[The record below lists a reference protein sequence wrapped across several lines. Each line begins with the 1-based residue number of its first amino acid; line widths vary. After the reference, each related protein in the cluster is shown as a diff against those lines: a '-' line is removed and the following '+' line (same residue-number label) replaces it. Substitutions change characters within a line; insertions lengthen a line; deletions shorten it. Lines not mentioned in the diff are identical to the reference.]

1 MKVALNDLN
10 NAMRMIKQLASDVQT
25 PTGIMMHIENKSVAL
40 VYSDN
45 KKAVYKEISAEV
57 SENEVSLGD
66 IIFEYPSFMN
76 GMDKIQK
83 AGGLNVD
90 DIEIDLS
97 NIDKNIS
104 NMITDKYYK
113 TTVGESEKKV
123 NALKVNHGIKT
134 FKKDE
139 KLDKKF
145 HNLTRFD
152 YNEMLFNY
160 SEADIWDKDYLISML
175 KKLGKGEEGK
185 AAYLLK
191 TNKAGFVVNRN
202 SVFFIN
208 CTKGLDNFS
217 FTLNSKM
224 AKYLVEILNKVEDDT
239 VKLFVKDNRYCSIVT
254 DDNSFGIWFEMA
266 AYKQAD
272 GNVLNKYKNNP
283 DGTEREYNDLKIM
296 LDKVSVTNAIKNLK
310 IGANKSEKSSVIV
323 DFNDDDA
330 HNIVSDIEVSVKEES
345 TESLTETEE
354 TSVDDIEVSNGE
366 VSAEESIDDT
376 PFSDDIEVTDDEVED
391 EVSAEEETSDEESKT
406 AQEIVN
412 GNTESLPVAL
422 ILGDVKKNNYIK
434 LFTSA
439 KVKDKVTDLSTKTFV
454 MNYQVWEQIL
464 SVCDGDYV
472 ILGIY
477 TVDEKTNYFKFED
490 IVVGENGQEVN
501 GIMYTVASNS

>member
-1 MKVALNDLN
+1 MKVTLNDLN
-10 NAMRMIKQLASDVQT
+10 NAMRMIKQLASDVQS
-25 PTGIMMHIENKSVAL
+25 PTGIMMNIKKNSVAL

-45 KKAVYKEISAEV
+45 KKAIYKDIPAEV
-57 SENEVSLGD
+57 SDEEVALGD
-66 IIFEYPSFMN
+66 VIFEYQTFMH

-83 AGGLNVD
+83 SGGLNVD
-90 DIEIDLS
+90 EIELDFSKL
-97 NIDKNIS
+97 DKNIS
-104 NMITDKYYK
+104 SMITDKYYK
-113 TTVGESEKKV
+113 TTVGESTKKV
-123 NALKVNHGIKT
+123 NALKINHAIKT
-134 FKKDE
+134 FKKDGS
-139 KLDKKF
+139 LDKKF

-160 SEADIWDKDYLISML
+160 SEADIWDKEYLISLL
-175 KKLGKGEEGK
+175 KKLSKGEEGK

-191 TNKAGFVVNRN
+191 SNKAGFVVNRN

-224 AKYLVEILNKVEDDT
+224 AKYLVEILNKSEDDS
-239 VKLFVKDNRYCSIVT
+239 VKLFVKDNRYCSIVN

-283 DGTEREYNDLKIM
+283 DGSEREYNDLKIII
-296 LDKVSVTNAIKNLK
+296 DKISVSNAIKNLK
-310 IGANKSEKSSVIV
+310 IGANKAEKSNVVV
-323 DFNDDDA
+323 DFNDEEA
-330 HNIVSDIEVSVKEES
+330 HNIVSDMDEV
-345 TESLTETEE
+345 TEDKKNLPEIKNE
-354 TSVDDIEVSNGE
+354 DIEATVE
-366 VSAEESIDDT
+366 DDT
-376 PFSDDIEVTDDEVED
+376 PFSDDTEVE
-391 EVSAEEETSDEESKT
+391 EESGFENLEEESSEDSESSESGS

-412 GNTESLPVAL
+412 SSNESMPVAL
-422 ILGDVKKNNYIK
+422 IFGDIKKNNVIK
-434 LFTSA
+434 LFTNA
-439 KVKDKVTDLSTKTFV
+439 KVKDKSEDSSTRTFV

-490 IVVGENGQEVN
+490 IVINEKGEQEVN

>member
-1 MKVALNDLN
+1 MKLNLNELN
-10 NAMRMIKQLASDVQT
+10 NAMRMVKQLASDVQSS
-25 PTGIMMHIENKSVAL
+25 TGIMMHIEDKSVAL

-45 KKAVYKEISAEV
+45 KKAIYKEIPAEV
-57 SENEVSLGD
+57 SEDELSLGD
-66 IIFEYPSFMN
+66 VIFEYATFMH
-76 GMDKIQK
+76 GMDKVQK
-83 AGGLNVD
+83 SGGLNVD
-90 DIEIDLS
+90 NIELDFSKL
-97 NIDKNIS
+97 DKNIS
-104 NMITDKYYK
+104 YMVADKYYRA
-113 TTVGESEKKV
+113 TVGESEKKV
-123 NALKVNHGIKT
+123 NALKINHGIKT
-134 FKKDE
+134 FKKDAN
-139 KLDKKF
+139 LDKKF

-160 SEADIWDKDYLISML
+160 TESDSWDKDYLINML
-175 KKLGKGEEGK
+175 KKLSKGEDGK

-208 CTKGLDNFS
+208 CTEGLDNFS

-224 AKYLVEILNKVEDDT
+224 AKYLVEILNKSEDET
-239 VKLFVKDNRYCSIVT
+239 VNLFVKDNRYCSIVNI
-254 DDNSFGIWFEMA
+254 DNNFGIWFEMA

-283 DGTEREYNDLKIM
+283 DGTEREYNDLKII
-296 LDKVSVTNAIKNLK
+296 LDKVSVINAIKNLK
-310 IGANKSEKSSVIV
+310 IGANKSEKSNVVV
-323 DFNDDDA
+323 DFKDEDA
-330 HNIVSDIEVSVKEES
+330 HNIVSDIEEKEDTKKPSVEDLDKSNELSIEE
-345 TESLTETEE
+345 
-354 TSVDDIEVSNGE
+354 
-366 VSAEESIDDT
+366 T
-376 PFSDDIEVTDDEVED
+376 PFSDDMESEEADEADTSFSGNTED
-391 EVSAEEETSDEESKT
+391 NTEDNEEETEEENSSVK
-406 AQEIVN
+406 EMVN
-412 GNTESLPVAL
+412 NTESLPVAL

-439 KVKDKVTDLSTKTFV
+439 KVKDKVTDLNTRTFV

-501 GIMYTVASNS
+501 GVMYTVASNS